1 MAGVSKSR
9 AVLWPPHTSSPLP
22 DLRFHHGKCA
32 ESIECED
39 GKMCPTTISP
49 LMIWIEHDTQLV
61 RDLADKVLVLHYG
74 KELALGAVNQAL
86 SDAAVMA
93 TYIGKR

>member
-1 MAGVSKSR
+1 
-9 AVLWPPHTSSPLP
+9 
-22 DLRFHHGKCA
+22 
-32 ESIECED
+32 
-39 GKMCPTTISP
+39 
-49 LMIWIEHDTQLV
+49 MIWIEHDMQLV

>member
-1 MAGVSKSR
+1 M
-9 AVLWPPHTSSPLP
+9 
-22 DLRFHHGKCA
+22 
-32 ESIECED
+32 
-39 GKMCPTTISP
+39 
-49 LMIWIEHDTQLV
+49 